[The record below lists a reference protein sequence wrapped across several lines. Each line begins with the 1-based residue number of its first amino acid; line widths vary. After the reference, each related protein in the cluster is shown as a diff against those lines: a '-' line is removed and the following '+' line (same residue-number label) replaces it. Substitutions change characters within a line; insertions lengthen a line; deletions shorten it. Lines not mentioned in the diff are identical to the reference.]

1 MIFEPRPPSARPILI
16 ACSHGTSDAEG
27 QLVIR
32 GIVDELRMLRPGL
45 DVREAFVDVQ
55 SPALPDVVAALPEGA
70 EAIIVPL
77 LLSTG
82 FHVRVDIASATAL
95 RPGVR
100 AALPLGPDPRLAA
113 ILKDRLDA
121 VGPVGAVGAIAN
133 VVVASAGSTDPA
145 AAVAVDAVVAVLRAF
160 RPGAITVGFGAGA
173 HPRVPVAVQAARDSE
188 SAEGAAP
195 ARVVI
200 ASYLLAPGFFYDR
213 LAEAGADE
221 LSAPL
226 APDPRIAAI
235 ALDRF
240 DTAVSAVA
248 CEQRCE
254 ACVLCPVA
262 DVAPDEHPVTPTA
275 NNPIFR
281 APAP

>member
-1 MIFEPRPPSARPILI
+1 VNSGTQTAAKKDQPILI
-16 ACSHGTSDAEG
+16 ACSHGTNDAEG

-55 SPALPDVVAALPEGA
+55 SPALPAVVSGLPEGA

-82 FHVRVDIASATAL
+82 FHVRVDIAEASAI

-100 AALPLGPDPRLAA
+100 AANPLGPDPRLAA
-113 ILKDRLDA
+113 ILKDRLDSLDA
-121 VGPVGAVGAIAN
+121 CHEIGVGARAGAPAATAVPSAAR

-145 AAVAVDAVVAVLRAF
+145 AAVAVEAVVAMLRAF
-160 RPGAITVGFGAGA
+160 RPGEITVGFGAGA
-173 HPRVPVAVQAARDSE
+173 HPRVPAAVHSAREFGSGHGVAS
-188 SAEGAAP
+188 S
-195 ARVVI
+195 RVTI

-213 LAEAGADE
+213 LAEAGADQV
-221 LSAPL
+221 SAPL

-235 ALDRF
+235 ALDRY
-240 DTAVSAVA
+240 DEAVSAVA
-248 CEQRCE
+248 CEQRCA

-262 DVAPDEHPVTPTA
+262 TPA
-275 NNPIFR
+275 
-281 APAP
+281 A

>member
-1 MIFEPRPPSARPILI
+1 MSLEPRPHSARPILI

-55 SPALPDVVAALPEGA
+55 TPALPDVVAALPEGA

-82 FHVRVDIASATAL
+82 FHVRVYIASATAL

-100 AALPLGPDPRLAA
+100 AAKPLGPDPRLAA

-121 VGPVGAVGAIAN
+121 VGAVAS

-145 AAVAVDAVVAVLRAF
+145 AAVAVEAVVAVLRAL
-160 RPGAITVGFGAGA
+160 RPGEITVGFGAGA
-173 HPRVPVAVQAARDSE
+173 HPRVPVALQAARDSE

-195 ARVVI
+195 SRVTI
-200 ASYLLAPGFFYDR
+200 ASYLLAPGFFFDR

-240 DTAVSAVA
+240 DAAVSAVA

-254 ACVLCPVA
+254 ACVLCPI
-262 DVAPDEHPVTPTA
+262 APDEHPVTPTA
-275 NNPIFR
+275 NNPIFG